1 MPVTQESIDIACTPE
16 TAFAF
21 TADPKTQV
29 DINPSVREVRDLEN
43 GQPRV
48 GDQWTVVLDFMGR
61 EIISTYTLVESHAH
75 SRLVYTHTS
84 NSADIR
90 IVWMFEPAIVGTRVR
105 YYSNGQ
111 PKGFF
116 TTLALNL
123 VKGNF
128 DKGVHESL
136 RTMKARLES

>member
-1 MPVTQESIDIACTPE
+1 MPVTHESIDIACTPE
-16 TAFAF
+16 AAFAF

-29 DINPSVREVRDLEN
+29 EINPSVREIRDLN
-43 GQPRV
+43 GEQPKV
-48 GDQWTVVLDFMGR
+48 GEQWTVVLDFMGR
-61 EIISTYTLVESHAH
+61 KIISTYTLVESHAP

-90 IVWMFEPAIVGTRVR
+90 IVWSFEPAIVGTRVR

-128 DKGVHESL
+128 DNNVHESL
-136 RTMKARLES
+136 RTMKAQLEN